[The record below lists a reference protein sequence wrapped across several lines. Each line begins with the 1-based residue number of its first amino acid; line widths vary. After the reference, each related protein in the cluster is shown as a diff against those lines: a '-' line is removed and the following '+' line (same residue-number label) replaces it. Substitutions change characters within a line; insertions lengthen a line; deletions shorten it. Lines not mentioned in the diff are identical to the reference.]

1 MGKARDI
8 ASGGLMV
15 RTLMLSAMLVG
26 SINGMASGADGSIS
40 PLALK

>member
-1 MGKARDI
+1 
-8 ASGGLMV
+8 MV